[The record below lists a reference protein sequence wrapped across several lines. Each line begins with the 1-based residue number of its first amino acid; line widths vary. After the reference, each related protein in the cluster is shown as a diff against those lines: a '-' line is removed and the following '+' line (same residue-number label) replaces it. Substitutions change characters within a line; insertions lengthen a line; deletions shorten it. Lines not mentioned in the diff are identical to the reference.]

1 MIKLFVYGSL
11 RKGCFN
17 HYYIDK
23 ALFKGIFY
31 VKGNIFTIK
40 NKNYPALVLSE
51 QGENKN
57 PENFTTGE
65 LYEFP
70 DSTENLTK
78 ILENLDKMENYYGK
92 NHPENEYNKLYLD
105 IYDRNFNKADKAYV
119 YVFNINNPELKNSLG
134 EKIENND
141 FLNI

>member
-17 HYYIDK
+17 YYYIDK

-78 ILENLDKMENYYGK
+78 ILENLDKMENYYGE

-105 IYDRNFNKADKAYV
+105 IYDSSFNKADKAYV
-119 YVFNINNPELKNSLG
+119 YVFNINNPKLKNSLE